1 MQRTIFT
8 SADLELLPDDG
19 TRYEIIDGELIM
31 TRQPHWEHQTVCG
44 YIFGELRQ
52 WIKAGGYGRVSLAP
66 GVIFGDTDNVVPDVA
81 WISPARFAA
90 LLDSAGHLT
99 GAPELVVEV
108 LSPGLQ
114 NEQRDRETKRKLYEV
129 RGVQEYWVVDWRIQ
143 QIEVY
148 RREQAI
154 LRLTAT
160 LFANDTLTTPLLPG
174 FACPIMRIFS

>member
-19 TRYEIIDGELIM
+19 TRYEIIDGELII
-31 TRQPHWEHQTVCG
+31 TRWPHWEHQAIAG
-44 YIFGELRQ
+44 NIYQELRQ
-52 WIKAGGYGRVSLAP
+52 WSLSNGQGRVSLAP
-66 GVIFGDTDNVVPDVA
+66 GVIFSDTDNVIPDVA
-81 WISPARFAA
+81 WVSIARFAA
-90 LLDSAGHLT
+90 LLDEAGHLT

-143 QIEVY
+143 QVEIY
-148 RREQAI
+148 RREQAL

-174 FACPIMRIFS
+174 FACPIARIFS